1 MQIVGTAIALGR
13 AAQDAEI
20 EAIRDMLARRADRHA
35 GVEHIAVTPLP
46 DGFGLAVFVSDHV
59 RNPERVVRDL
69 LRFAL
74 NGSAAPAP
82 VALISAPS
90 QQRPGPGPGA
100 ARSQPP
106 ARLRIGI
113 EAPRSV
119 ERIAIESIIA
129 ADSRFLLVVRRSPES
144 GPGADVL
151 VRTAAAPRTD
161 ELRGLGPAAR
171 AGQRRPSDVP
181 AERPRTLFVLP
192 GHSAAAAVRALRAGA
207 AGLSCLRCHADELPL
222 ALEAIAGGMGW
233 ISPCLA
239 AAVGDHFCGRA
250 RIPASDSRGLTPT
263 EYQVLHA
270 IASGADNS
278 EVAAILG
285 IDVRTVRYH
294 ASNIYRKLGARHR
307 AEAVAFAYR
316 LGLTA

>member
-1 MQIVGTAIALGR
+1 MQIVGTDVALGR
-13 AAQDAEI
+13 TAREAEI
-20 EAIRDMLARRADRHA
+20 DAIRDMLARWAGRHA
-35 GVEHIAVTPLP
+35 WVEHIAVTPLP
-46 DGFGLAVFVSDHV
+46 DGFGLAFFVSDHI
-59 RNPERVVRDL
+59 RNPGKVVRDL

-74 NGSAAPAP
+74 NGSAVP
-82 VALISAPS
+82 VSLISAPS
-90 QQRPGPGPGA
+90 PQRPAAGTLA
-100 ARSQPP
+100 ARSQAP

-113 EAPRSV
+113 EGPRSV

-129 ADSRFLLVVRRSPES
+129 ADGRFLLVGQRSAEG

-151 VRTAAAPRTD
+151 VRTAAATKVD
-161 ELRGLGPAAR
+161 ELRRLGSAA
-171 AGQRRPSDVP
+171 GGGPRPSKVP
-181 AERPRTLFVLP
+181 PERPRTLFVLP

-233 ISPCLA
+233 ITPCLA

-263 EYQVLHA
+263 EYQVLQA

-278 EVAAILG
+278 EVAAALG
-285 IDVRTVRYH
+285 IDVRTARYH